1 MTPRRRWLVSG
12 LLSVMTAG
20 HLYDVATG
28 REHWPFS
35 PYPMYSHAAHE
46 WAMVLPR
53 VVGVRSD
60 GDDAELP
67 LWEPRY
73 LDPFDQSRLLQALQA
88 LLERPDGRTPVGL
101 ALADCLARYERRRA
115 AGEHDGPALRA
126 LRYYHVHW
134 TLEPDAGNVDRPD
147 QQTLVLEV
155 ALPGSRS

>member
-1 MTPRRRWLVSG
+1 
-12 LLSVMTAG
+12 
-20 HLYDVATG
+20 
-28 REHWPFS
+28 
-35 PYPMYSHAAHE
+35 
-46 WAMVLPR
+46 VLPL
-53 VVGVRSD
+53 VVGVGSD

-73 LDPFDQSRLLQALQA
+73 LEPFDQSRLLQALQA
-88 LLERPDGRTPVGL
+88 LLERPDGRTQVGM